1 MTPTHRCAV
10 RMTKQCRVSSVCVV
24 GIQCQ
29 VSLLFSTHLWTAL
42 QPAKVFVLV
51 LFKTSFLLEKKL
63 PVSYGCLSSDYWT
76 VI

>member
-10 RMTKQCRVSSVCVV
+10 RMTKQCRVSSVCVA

-51 LFKTSFLLEKKL
+51 LFNSRHHSCLRRNYLLAMVVL
-63 PVSYGCLSSDYWT
+63 V
-76 VI
+76 VITGQ

>member
-10 RMTKQCRVSSVCVV
+10 RITKQCKVSSVCVV

-51 LFKTSFLLEKKL
+51 FFNSRRHSCLRRNYLLAML
-63 PVSYGCLSSDYWT
+63 VLV
-76 VI
+76 VITGQ